1 MQGDVGRSSGSLPVL
16 HQFYPNPFRIDD

>member
-16 HQFYPNPFRIDD
+16 HQYYPNPFRIDD